1 MWLLQKNLPAIVVVV
16 VYAKQIM
23 ALGRREKK
31 KNKKNHTAFLSQ
43 FSPTNHQRQGR
54 WFRNTLACDFFLFFF
69 FFVFA
74 LTFHAPCLPQP
85 FKSYLPLSAGL
96 HVKRVLPRASTA
108 VLRGGRTSC
117 GLRSAQCCGEERLLL
132 SVNLRFLMRRTPD
145 PRWVTVTFSAGFT
158 HCGIPASSAR
168 LLTPFIY

>member
-31 KNKKNHTAFLSQ
+31 KKIT
-43 FSPTNHQRQGR
+43 QRSSRSFHPLIINAKGDGLETP
-54 WFRNTLACDFFLFFF
+54 WPVIFFFFFF

-108 VLRGGRTSC
+108 
-117 GLRSAQCCGEERLLL
+117 
-132 SVNLRFLMRRTPD
+132 F
-145 PRWVTVTFSAGFT
+145 
-158 HCGIPASSAR
+158 
-168 LLTPFIY
+168 

>member
-1 MWLLQKNLPAIVVVV
+1 
-16 VYAKQIM
+16 M

-31 KNKKNHTAFLSQ
+31 KKIT
-43 FSPTNHQRQGR
+43 QRSSHSFHPLIINAKGDGLETP
-54 WFRNTLACDFFLFFF
+54 WPVIFFFFFF

-117 GLRSAQCCGEERLLL
+117 GLRSARCCGEERLLL

>member
-31 KNKKNHTAFLSQ
+31 KKIT
-43 FSPTNHQRQGR
+43 QRSSHSFHPLIINAKGDGLETP
-54 WFRNTLACDFFLFFF
+54 WPVIFFFFFF

-96 HVKRVLPRASTA
+96 HVKRVLPCASTA

-117 GLRSAQCCGEERLLL
+117 GLRSAVL
-132 SVNLRFLMRRTPD
+132 
-145 PRWVTVTFSAGFT
+145 W
-158 HCGIPASSAR
+158 
-168 LLTPFIY
+168 

>member
-31 KNKKNHTAFLSQ
+31 KKKKNHTAFLSQ

-108 VLRGGRTSC
+108 
-117 GLRSAQCCGEERLLL
+117 
-132 SVNLRFLMRRTPD
+132 F
-145 PRWVTVTFSAGFT
+145 
-158 HCGIPASSAR
+158 
-168 LLTPFIY
+168 